1 MEKMDFSTPPELCA
15 MVGLTDEMLADRSLT
30 KDITRLTKLN
40 PTDKMDFISNI
51 IKYINIKIVLFITK
65 W

>member
-1 MEKMDFSTPPELCA
+1 